1 MKRKIVYIL
10 TTTALVMGAFFI
22 GKFTTPTEKTIT
34 VTPLPETEIST
45 QDYIAVN
52 DIKTIDYYASENKLT
67 ISTSTD
73 SYDFEP
79 NINVIP
85 SETETTET
93 ETQDN
98 ICQVYD
104 SSELTEDILAN
115 RQGELIIE
123 KCVGTV
129 IDDEKNGAIQNAD
142 SDYNYISYAD
152 VDCTKGDTITTYLI
166 YNPETNYTDDVIKR
180 FDFVQKGEY

>member
-1 MKRKIVYIL
+1 MKAKILYAL
-10 TTTALVMGAFFI
+10 TTSALVMSAFLI
-22 GKFTTPTEKTIT
+22 GKTM
-34 VTPLPETEIST
+34 ST
-45 QDYIAVN
+45 QKIVEPKPNAKQYMSLA
-52 DIKTIDYYASENKLT
+52 DIQSINYYASENKLT
-67 ISTSTD
+67 ISTLTD
-73 SYDFEP
+73 SYDFIP
-79 NINVIP
+79 TINVIP
-85 SETETTET
+85 SET

-115 RQGELIIE
+115 RQGKLIIE

-152 VDCTKGDTITTYLI
+152 VDCAKGDTITTYLI

-180 FDFVQKGEY
+180 FDFVQKGE

>member
-1 MKRKIVYIL
+1 MKAKTAYII

-22 GKFTTPTEKTIT
+22 GKFTTPTEKTVT
-34 VTPLPETEIST
+34 VTPIPETETISA

-52 DIKTIDYYASENKLT
+52 DIQSINYYVSENKLT

-73 SYDFEP
+73 SYDFVPTVNE
-79 NINVIP
+79 IP
-85 SETETTET
+85 SET

-98 ICQVYD
+98 ICQLYD

-115 RQGELIIE
+115 RQGKLIIE

-129 IDDEKNGAIQNAD
+129 TDEEKNGSLED
-142 SDYNYISYAD
+142 GSYISYAD
-152 VDCTKGDTITTYLI
+152 IDCSKGDTVITYLI
-166 YNPETNYTDDVIKR
+166 YNPETNYTDDVIER
-180 FDFVQKGEY
+180 YDYIQK

>member
-1 MKRKIVYIL
+1 MKRKIAYIL
-10 TTTALVMGAFFI
+10 TTSALVMSAFLI
-22 GKFTTPTEKTIT
+22 GKTMSIQKIVEPNVKQYMS
-34 VTPLPETEIST
+34 L
-45 QDYIAVN
+45 A
-52 DIKTIDYYASENKLT
+52 DIQSIDYYEGKNKLT
-67 ISTSTD
+67 INTSTD

-79 NINVIP
+79 TINVIP
-85 SETETTET
+85 TET

-115 RQGELIIE
+115 RQGKLIIE

-129 IDDEKNGAIQNAD
+129 TDDEKNGAIQNAD

-152 VDCTKGDTITTYLI
+152 VDCTKGDTVTTYLI
-166 YNPETNYTDDVIKR
+166 YNPKTNYTDDVINR
-180 FDFVQKGEY
+180 IDFVQKGE

>member
-1 MKRKIVYIL
+1 MKRKIAYIFI
-10 TTTALVMGAFFI
+10 TTALVMSAFFI

-52 DIKTIDYYASENKLT
+52 DIKTIDYYANENKLT

-85 SETETTET
+85 SETET

-98 ICQVYD
+98 ICQFYD

-115 RQGELIIE
+115 RQGKLIME

-129 IDDEKNGAIQNAD
+129 TDDEKNGSLED
-142 SDYNYISYAD
+142 GSYISYAD
-152 VDCTKGDTITTYLI
+152 VDCAKGDIITTYLI
-166 YNPETNYTDDVIKR
+166 YNPDTNYTDDVVDR
-180 FDFVQKGEY
+180 FDFVQKGE

>member
-1 MKRKIVYIL
+1 MKRKIAYTFI
-10 TTTALVMGAFFI
+10 TSALVMSAFLI
-22 GKFTTPTEKTIT
+22 GKTM
-34 VTPLPETEIST
+34 ST
-45 QDYIAVN
+45 QKIVEPKPNAKQYLAVN
-52 DIKTIDYYASENKLT
+52 DIDSIDYYASENKLT

-79 NINVIP
+79 NVNVIP
-85 SETETTET
+85 SETET
-93 ETQDN
+93 DN

-115 RQGELIIE
+115 RQGKLIIE

-129 IDDEKNGAIQNAD
+129 TDDEKNGAIQNAD

-152 VDCTKGDTITTYLI
+152 VDCTKGDTVTTYLI
-166 YNPETNYTDDVIKR
+166 YNPKTNYTDDVINR
-180 FDFVQKGEY
+180 IDFVQKGE